1 MSGGASPEE
10 PQAGQRQRTDDTQ
23 RLGALGLMG
32 EIALSPGIP
41 GLKIQKQ
48 VYFQPH
54 LLSHLP

>member
-1 MSGGASPEE
+1 MSGVPPLKSLRLGRD
-10 PQAGQRQRTDDTQ
+10 GTDDTQ

-32 EIALSPGIP
+32 ERALSPGIP

-48 VYFQPH
+48 VYFQPL